1 MELTLN
7 ERQGIVVWVYSLRH
21 MKTLKRFGLIHY
33 VSKRMKYVVLY
44 VNRKEVETTIGKL
57 KELHFVRQVEQSYR
71 PLINMDFKE
80 VLKKAAPRKEVVEVG
95 KFDPLQLEK
104 KEPFIEKNSIS
115 EDNETIS
122 NSLD

>member
-1 MELTLN
+1 MELTLT

-33 VSKRMKYVVLY
+33 VSKRMKYVVIY
-44 VNRKEVETTIGKL
+44 VNCTELETTIRKL

-80 VLKKAAPRKEVVEVG
+80 VLKQITPRKEVKEVEEVKG
-95 KFDPLQLEK
+95 INLFHFE
-104 KEPFIEKNSIS
+104 ENTVE
-115 EDNETIS
+115 
-122 NSLD
+122 